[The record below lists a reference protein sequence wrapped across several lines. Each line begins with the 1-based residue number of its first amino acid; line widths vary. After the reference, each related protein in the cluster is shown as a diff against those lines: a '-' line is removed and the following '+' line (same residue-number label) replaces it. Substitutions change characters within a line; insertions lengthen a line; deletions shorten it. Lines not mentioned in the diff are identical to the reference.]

1 MFVSFS
7 PKQFL
12 RKYYSFCMFC
22 DLCGNIWF
30 DILITVFLSF
40 LSLAQADV
48 MLRRISVSASI
59 PDSLIEIKMINERPV
74 KTWTNLIILKIL
86 SQSNI
91 VSSFEII
98 MMF

>member
-1 MFVSFS
+1 MLAISIFIG
-7 PKQFL
+7 L
-12 RKYYSFCMFC
+12 
-22 DLCGNIWF
+22 
-30 DILITVFLSF
+30 F
-40 LSLAQADV
+40 LSLAGAAEG
-48 MLRRISVSASI
+48 SV